1 MAALSVPDAAVRF
14 GRIALEGSEAE
25 QKPTHAHA
33 THLSESLEQCTSDNF
48 WAKDGEKQ
56 AGSHLD
62 LGLRNSSACSRAVI

>member
-1 MAALSVPDAAVRF
+1 MRF
-14 GRIALEGSEAE
+14 GHIALEGSEAE
-25 QKPTHAHA
+25 QKPTRAQA

-62 LGLRNSSACSRAVI
+62 LGLRNSSACSWAVI